1 MESYITV
8 EQVEDAYMEAMET
21 GTGRFVPHGGG
32 HYDAVTIRVVDGNVS
47 VYRRGV
53 EIPVGHE
60 SGYGALNS
68 MLVRCCIPHDECKI
82 ELADCKRYFWWEL
95 LFHDDGSITAI

>member
-1 MESYITV
+1 MESYITI
-8 EQVEDAYMEAMET
+8 EQVEDAYMEAQKK
-21 GTGRFVPHGGG
+21 GASRFVPRNSG
-32 HYDAVTIRVVDGNVS
+32 HCDTITITVLDGNVS

-60 SGYGALNS
+60 SGFGALDS